1 MGWYIKCVLTNK
13 PIIIEYINIVF
24 DSMVRFT
31 TNKKWSIVSRPHSV
45 DSFATSNVWFCCI
58 NSSMAQTFG
67 IDRQPTKLDYASPT
81 QFKFSIVQLP
91 KVEFFTTAANL
102 PSITLADAIFPTPF
116 TDIPVQ
122 GDKLT
127 FDNLI
132 ISFIVDESLENYIQL
147 HKWLYGIGFPISRQQ
162 FTEFRADESVTP
174 TATRGV
180 STDIGD
186 VKPATPSRGLFGDA
200 TLTVLSNKNNPLVEV
215 RFRDVYPAS
224 LSGLDYN
231 QNNTDVEYLTAT
243 CDFKYTL
250 YEIITI

>member
-1 MGWYIKCVLTNK
+1 
-13 PIIIEYINIVF
+13 
-24 DSMVRFT
+24 MV
-31 TNKKWSIVSRPHSV
+31 
-45 DSFATSNVWFCCI
+45 
-58 NSSMAQTFG
+58 QTFG
-67 IDRQPTKLDYASPT
+67 IDRQPTQLDYSSPT
-81 QFKFSIVQLP
+81 QFKFNIVQLP
-91 KVEFFTTAANL
+91 KVEFFTTACNL

-116 TDIPVQ
+116 TDVPVQ

-132 ISFIVDESLENYIQL
+132 ISFIVDEALENYLQL
-147 HKWLYGIGFPISRQQ
+147 HRRLYGIGFPKSRKQ
-162 FTEFRADESVTP
+162 FADFRGEESVTP

-186 VKPATPSRGLFGDA
+186 VKASTPSRGLFGDA
-200 TLTVLSNKNNPLVEV
+200 TLTLLSNKNNPILEV

-231 QNNTDVEYLTAT
+231 QNATDVEYLTAT

-250 YEIITI
+250 YDIVTL